1 MLRKLRNGELM
12 KVLAKDRPR
21 RGLVSDHDRD
31 AIEEGRSSPSHAIDA
46 DQARALPDGQRQL
59 VVRCEVGAGICAA
72 CDRRTGAGK
81 KRTLRVGELLP
92 NRDIEEKRI

>member
-31 AIEEGRSSPSHAIDA
+31 AIEEGRCRPSHSIDA
-46 DQARALPDGQRQL
+46 NETRALPDGQRQL
-59 VVRCEVGAGICAA
+59 VVRGEVDAGICSAH
-72 CDRRTGAGK
+72 DRRAGTGK
-81 KRTLRVGELLP
+81 ERTLRVGELQP
-92 NRDIEEKRI
+92 NRDVEEE